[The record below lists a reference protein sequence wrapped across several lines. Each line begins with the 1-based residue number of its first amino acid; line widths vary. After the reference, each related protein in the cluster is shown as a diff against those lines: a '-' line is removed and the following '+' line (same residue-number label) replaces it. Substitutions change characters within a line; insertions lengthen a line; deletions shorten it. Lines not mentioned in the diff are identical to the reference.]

1 MRARVREVDV
11 GKVEG
16 LPPRERPAYTVAE
29 VSHYVGTPAATV
41 RAWVKGQA
49 GFRRVLHLDEE
60 RQGPPLLSFLNLV
73 EVHVLDALRR
83 HHRLPLSRIRRAL
96 GFLSKRYPK
105 NHHPLAELDL
115 RTDGFSL
122 FIDEVSR
129 LVNATQDGQ
138 LAIKRI
144 LEAYLERIDRD
155 VSHVPVRLYP
165 FTRRRESFFPSDEP
179 RLVVIDPEIA
189 FGRPVLSKSGTP
201 TDVIAERFRAGE
213 SIGDLSQ
220 DYGRPVTEIE
230 EALRCE
236 RAA

>member
-1 MRARVREVDV
+1 MRTRAREVDV
-11 GKVEG
+11 QKLAG

-49 GFRRVLHLDEE
+49 GFRRVLRLDDE

-83 HHRLPLSRIRRAL
+83 YHRLPLPRIRRAL
-96 GFLSKRYPK
+96 GFLARRYPR
-105 NHHPLAELDL
+105 HRHPLAELDL
-115 RTDGFSL
+115 KTDGFSL
-122 FIDEVSR
+122 FVDEVFR

-138 LAIKRI
+138 LAMKKI

-155 VSHVPVRLYP
+155 VSHIPVRLYP
-165 FTRRRESFFPSDEP
+165 FTRRREGFLPSNEP

-189 FGRPVLSKSGTP
+189 FGRPALAQSGTP

-213 SIGDLSQ
+213 SIGDLSE
-220 DYGRPVTEIE
+220 DYGRPISEIE

-236 RAA
+236 RVA